1 MKRRGAALNC
11 HQRIC
16 AIAED
21 PISAYTRC
29 DGAPASESTLS
40 HPPSTHPAQP
50 RQIAGSE
57 FLHVQVFA
65 LRRHFLGSAGVS
77 IRRARCGQSPSKATI
92 SASTRPLSGGCRFI
106 PPPLAACLP
115 SARINHPLAEHNV
128 GNVRDKRARA
138 LRDGLRRRAIARQA
152 PLTRLC

>member
-1 MKRRGAALNC
+1 MKRRGAALTC

-21 PISAYTRC
+21 PMSAYTRC

-40 HPPSTHPAQP
+40 HPPPIHPVQP
-50 RQIAGSE
+50 RQIAGGK

-65 LRRHFLGSAGVS
+65 LRRHFLGSAEASV
-77 IRRARCGQSPSKATI
+77 RRVRRGQSPSKATI
-92 SASTRPLSGGCRFI
+92 SASTRPLSGGCRLI
-106 PPPLAACLP
+106 PPLVPCLP

-128 GNVRDKRARA
+128 GNVRDKRTRA
-138 LRDGLRRRAIARQA
+138 LREGLRRRAIARQA
-152 PLTRLC
+152 PLARLC